1 MANLLGTLG
10 SIYSTPGKV
19 KLSTAPT
26 KVMTG
31 LETDLDWSQHNVFKK
46 TITATSTFTFSNTID
61 GVSVL
66 FVVVNNT
73 ASGKI
78 INLPSGLKW
87 AGGVAISTIAA
98 NTSVIFSFIKIDG
111 QIYCSAIEG
120 LA

>member
-1 MANLLGTLG
+1 MANVLGTLG

-19 KLSTAPT
+19 KLSTAPV
-26 KVMTG
+26 KVMTA
-31 LETDLDWSQHNVFKK
+31 LETDLDWSQFNVFKK
-46 TITATSTFTFSNTID
+46 NITASTIFTFSNTVD

-66 FVVVNNT
+66 LLVTNAT
-73 ASGKI
+73 ISGKT
-78 INLPSGLKW
+78 INLPAGIKW
-87 AGGVAISTIAA
+87 AGGVMISTIAA